1 MDPSNAP
8 SIPDKTTDLKS
19 LMDKL
24 SAPPNRIPLVQRMLD
39 LADDSLP
46 DKPSAHQV
54 EDQAFTLMRELG
66 GKVLGDWSQSAHDH
80 AREEAVRLRED
91 LIVHRKKK
99 SSGTADLDP
108 SN

>member
-1 MDPSNAP
+1 MDQLRAH
-8 SIPDKTTDLKS
+8 
-19 LMDKL
+19 
-24 SAPPNRIPLVQRMLD
+24 PNLIPLVQRILD

-66 GKVLGDWSQSAHDH
+66 GKVLGDWSQSAHDN
-80 AREEAVRLRED
+80 ARKEAQRLRED

-99 SSGTADLDP
+99 SSGTADSDP
-108 SN
+108 SK